1 MNRVAFLRIIG
12 ILVLMRRSRVLDL
25 LANHG

>member
-12 ILVLMRRSRVLDL
+12 ILVLMRRSRALDL